1 VFKKTEIVPI
11 PLPEPEVPKKDPIDL
26 FIEKLYAFMKSSKQF
41 PNTLRELEK
50 LIKKNIIK
58 KGEQQQSN

>member
-1 VFKKTEIVPI
+1 MVFKKTEVVPV
-11 PLPEPEVPKKDPIDL
+11 PLPEPEPPKKDPIDL
-26 FIEKLYAFMKSSKQF
+26 FIEKLYTFMKSSKQF

-58 KGEQQQSN
+58 KGE

>member
-1 VFKKTEIVPI
+1 M
-11 PLPEPEVPKKDPIDL
+11 
-26 FIEKLYAFMKSSKQF
+26 FIEKLYNFMKSSKQF

-58 KGEQQQSN
+58 KGEQ